1 MAGLIVMDSDLEIG
15 NMIFLQPDYTLV
27 CFSRNKKLS
36 FLRWQ
41 SQKKFLK

>member
-15 NMIFLQPDYTLV
+15 NMIFQQPDYTLV

-41 SQKKFLK
+41 SKKNF